1 MYENEVNFVASFVS
15 LSSETIIKQMMN
27 MEKQTIQFDMELFQG
42 YTCIGCAVVN
52 DLAIEVE
59 FTDEEI
65 AQMKQLVSQIEDED
79 YSQGIMPVLKDAAP
93 ELYKRID
100 DAARSEIIDF
110 LYEDGISQ
118 GYIEF
123 DDDELRRNFLKDY
136 NLTEEDYDQDLY
148 YDWYDEEMARIR
160 CSGLRWIRSRYSI
173 DDQVSVDDYNPNYT
187 VDIPADFLPE

>member
-1 MYENEVNFVASFVS
+1 MNK
-15 LSSETIIKQMMN
+15 ETIH
-27 MEKQTIQFDMELFQG
+27 FDIELFQG

-65 AQMKQLVSQIEDED
+65 AKMKQLVSQIEDED
-79 YSQGIMPVLKDAAP
+79 YSRDMKALLADAAP

-100 DAARSEIIDF
+100 DAARSEIFDF
-110 LYEDGISQ
+110 YVKDGIHQ

-136 NLTEEDYDQDLY
+136 DLTEEDYDENLY

-160 CSGLRWIRSRYSI
+160 CSGLRWIRSRYSV
-173 DDQVSVDDYNPNYT
+173 DNQVSMDHTPDYT
-187 VDIPADFLPE
+187 VDIPVDFLPEE

>member
-1 MYENEVNFVASFVS
+1 
-15 LSSETIIKQMMN
+15 MN

-59 FTDEEI
+59 FTDEEF

-93 ELYKRID
+93 ELYKRIE

-148 YDWYDEEMARIR
+148 YDWYNEEMARIR

-187 VDIPADFLPE
+187 VDIPVEILPE